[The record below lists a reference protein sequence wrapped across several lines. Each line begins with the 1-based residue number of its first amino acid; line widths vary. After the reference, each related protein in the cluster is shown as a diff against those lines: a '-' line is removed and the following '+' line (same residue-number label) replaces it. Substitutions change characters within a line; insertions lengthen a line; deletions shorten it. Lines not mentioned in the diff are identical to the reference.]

1 MSVRRITRALRRIEQ
16 QDAGLGMTEI
26 LVAMMVFAI
35 IATTAA
41 YGILNALT
49 LTNATRS
56 SATAMSI
63 ASSDLDQM
71 RLTASVDDDGVFSVL
86 STSSPIP
93 KKVGGITYK
102 ISRNVSWQTTTGTIG
117 ACGTGTGTLQYKNVS
132 ETVSWIATNGATRSI
147 TMSSAIA
154 PLSNINSD
162 ATGTI
167 IVTVTGANGQPVPGL
182 AVSIT
187 PTSGGGGA
195 ALDDPP
201 QNTDSAGCSFG
212 LLVDPGTYAVTAS
225 LAGDIDLNQ
234 NAIAS
239 TPAGSPVSVAAGQNT
254 IVNFTYDQA
263 ATFPLSYPAGA
274 TLPTNLPISFYHPTP
289 GTTAF
294 NATAPVSATPP
305 TSVKAFPWSD
315 GYTVVG
321 GTYAYTATASPASCL
336 DTNPA
341 TWTAPRAGDGAVGV
355 APTPV
360 SAAAGATAAAT
371 AVPLGSLTLNGISS
385 LKGTYITAVT
395 ASAPAAGDPGC
406 NAGQKL
412 SFPVLGNVS
421 TTTLAL
427 PYGTWKLYYGATS
440 GATTTAFSGGLLGG
454 LLGGTLGSGNSILI
468 DPRVVPGS

>member
-1 MSVRRITRALRRIEQ
+1 MSVRRISRAQRSRLAGDE
-16 QDAGLGMTEI
+16 DGLGMTEI

-49 LTNATRS
+49 LTSATRS

-71 RLTASVDDDGVFSVL
+71 RLWASVDDDGVFSVV
-86 STSSPIP
+86 STTSPIL
-93 KKVGGITYK
+93 KKVGGTTYK
-102 ISRNVSWQTTTGTIG
+102 VSRQVTWQTTTGTIG
-117 ACGTGTGTLQYKNVS
+117 ACGTGSGTLQYKNVS
-132 ETVSWIATNGATRSI
+132 ETVSWITNSGATRSI

-162 ATGTI
+162 TTGTI
-167 IVTVTGANGQPVPGL
+167 IVTVTGGGGQPVPGL

-187 PTSGGGGA
+187 PTSGGS

-212 LLVDPGTYAVTAS
+212 LLVDPGSYAVTAS

-234 NAIAS
+234 SPIAI
-239 TPAGSPVSVAAGQNT
+239 TPNGAPVSVVAGQNT
-254 IVNFTYDQA
+254 IVNFTYDRA
-263 ATFPLSYPAGA
+263 ATFPLTYPAGA

-294 NATAPVSATPP
+294 NATSPVSATPP
-305 TSVKAFPWSD
+305 ASVKAFPWSD
-315 GYTVVG
+315 GYTIVG
-321 GTYAYTATASPASCL
+321 GTYVYTAATSSASCL

-341 TWTAPRAGDGAVGV
+341 SWTTPRAADGAVGV
-355 APTPV
+355 APTPFP
-360 SAAAGATAAAT
+360 AAAGTTVAPT
-371 AVPLGSLTLNGISS
+371 AVPLGTLTLNGISS
-385 LKGTYITAVT
+385 LKGKYITAVT
-395 ASAPAAGDPGC
+395 TSTPAVGDPGC

-412 SFPVLGNVS
+412 SFPVLGTVS
-421 TTTLAL
+421 STTLAL
-427 PYGTWKLYYGATS
+427 PYGTWNLYYGTAS
-440 GATTTAFSGGLLGG
+440 GSTTTAFSSSLLAGQVGGVV
-454 LLGGTLGSGNSILI
+454 GSGNSILI
-468 DPRVVPGS
+468 DPRVVS